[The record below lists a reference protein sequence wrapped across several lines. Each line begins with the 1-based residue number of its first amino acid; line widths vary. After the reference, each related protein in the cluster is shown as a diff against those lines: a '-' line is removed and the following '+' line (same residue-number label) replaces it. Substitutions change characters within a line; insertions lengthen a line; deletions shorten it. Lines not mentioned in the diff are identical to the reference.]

1 MPFLEKRL
9 LFPLQTTL
17 TIAAFLRGNNF
28 NQSWCILRYHP
39 AVLQPKNPWRWEE
52 KIIPFSVEN
61 TYESGW
67 MEQSL
72 IKLLQ
77 CQETSVL
84 NSAFLRS
91 DVTPTIGMNG
101 IKFQQAPNSW
111 NMWMVLLSGFSY
123 DPLGCIP
130 VPRAKSL
137 YGIKEGEGKTQ
148 FPSIF
153 LGGPS
158 KIFKGGKLTK
168 PAGCPLPA

>member
-1 MPFLEKRL
+1 MCFYFRPSFPTEVVVPSTNHLNHSCCSSRYQFQAKLMHPEIPSCRSTTQKSLKMGRKDHPFLSR
-9 LFPLQTTL
+9 
-17 TIAAFLRGNNF
+17 
-28 NQSWCILRYHP
+28 
-39 AVLQPKNPWRWEE
+39 
-52 KIIPFSVEN
+52 N

-84 NSAFLRS
+84 NNAFLRS

-123 DPLGCIP
+123 DLFGCIP

-137 YGIKEGEGKTQ
+137 YGIKDGEGKTQ
-148 FPSIF
+148 FSIYF
-153 LGGPS
+153 PREA
-158 KIFKGGKLTK
+158 KQIFQ
-168 PAGCPLPA
+168 AGEAY